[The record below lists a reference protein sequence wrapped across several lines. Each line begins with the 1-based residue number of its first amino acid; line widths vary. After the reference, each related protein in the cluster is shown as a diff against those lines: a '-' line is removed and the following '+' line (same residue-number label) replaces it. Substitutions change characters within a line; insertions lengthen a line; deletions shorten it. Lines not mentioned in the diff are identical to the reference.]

1 MINFEIEDSARK
13 LRRAKGEALSSI
25 DKLEALEL
33 RHWAL
38 LRQYEADQ
46 TLIEKEEPNVTE
58 SNTIETDGE
67 ASNKNDR
74 SSSVTQEV
82 STNKGANL

>member
-1 MINFEIEDSARK
+1 MVINFEIEESARK
-13 LRRAKGEALSSI
+13 LRRAKSEALAAI

-46 TLIEKEEPNVTE
+46 ALTEQDESRQMESDRTKIGNHDGSSSEPDIEKN
-58 SNTIETDGE
+58 N
-67 ASNKNDR
+67 N
-74 SSSVTQEV
+74 
-82 STNKGANL
+82 